1 MLELSTLLWVVG
13 GVLAAVGTT
22 VGWLFVYTNSRFAD
36 LSKKMEGHDERMRMG
51 ITYDQADRLID
62 LKLAPI
68 RDALERNT
76 EATRALTD
84 VLLRRTPQ

>member
-1 MLELSTLLWVVG
+1 MLELSTLLWVAG
-13 GVLAAVGTT
+13 GVLTAVGTT

-36 LSKKMEGHDERMRMG
+36 LGKRLEGHDERMRAG
-51 ITYDQADRLID
+51 ITYDQADKLID

-76 EATRALTD
+76 EATRELTK
-84 VLLRRTPQ
+84 VLMQRPVR